1 MLHLIFKVDVY
12 GRSLDDSSDSH
23 ARVKDTHVYSLL
35 FTECDSDQ
43 SGWANVDDL
52 ILYIKKVLSSSSEVN
67 LGADETDGSDG
78 SVSFIVSA
86 CVACNVAAIHVNY
99 SGIVDPFASVK

>member
-1 MLHLIFKVDVY
+1 MFYLTFKVDVY
-12 GRSLDDSSDSH
+12 GRSLDDSSDSL
-23 ARVKDTHVYSLL
+23 ARVKDTQIYSML

-67 LGADETDGSDG
+67 LGADETDESDG
-78 SVSFIVSA
+78 SVSFIISA
-86 CVACNVAAIHVNY
+86 WLACNGAAVHVSY
-99 SGIVDPFASVK
+99 SGMADPLASIK